1 MSTSTVRGPWSAA
14 ALAVALLAGCREGAA
29 RGSGETREA
38 RNPAAPAALGGRA
51 GQVAAFA
58 FAAPGGEGPA
68 DRRVLQAQERLR
80 RPGASSGATWAELG
94 RAWLQKAREAADP
107 GFYLHADA
115 CAEAAL
121 AEAPGAP
128 DALLLRG
135 LVHQNAHRFQ
145 EALRVADDLLARRPD
160 DAAAHGLRS
169 DALLELGREEE
180 AVPAA
185 QRMMSLKPN
194 AAAYVRASYLLWLRS
209 DTAGARRAARL
220 AIQAAA
226 DPSDPEPRAWAITQ
240 AAHMFW
246 LAGDLDGAEAGHDLA
261 LAELPS
267 YPPALAGKARIRLAR
282 GEAGAAARLAAESW
296 RRAPLAATAWL
307 LGDARAAAGDAPGA
321 REAYARVVQDG
332 RLTDPRT
339 LGLFLATKGRDVEEA
354 LTVLARERAVRRD
367 VYTEDAWA
375 WALYRAGRLDEAK
388 AASDRA
394 VRLGTPDP
402 SLLFHAGAIR
412 IALGQR
418 AQGRRLV
425 ARALALNP
433 RFDPTGAG
441 EAQALAAAERRSGE
455 RPEMAA
461 RAGAPRFP

>member
-1 MSTSTVRGPWSAA
+1 VVKWQARLRGP
-14 ALAVALLAGCREGAA
+14 
-29 RGSGETREA
+29 
-38 RNPAAPAALGGRA
+38 
-51 GQVAAFA
+51 
-58 FAAPGGEGPA
+58 
-68 DRRVLQAQERLR
+68 
-80 RPGASSGATWAELG
+80 GATAAGWAELG
-94 RAWLQKAREAADP
+94 RAWLQKARESADP

-135 LVHQNAHRFQ
+135 LVHQNAHRFT

-180 AVPAA
+180 AVTAA

-194 AAAYVRASYLLWLRS
+194 AAAYVRASYLLWLRG
-209 DTAGARRAARL
+209 DGEGARRAARL
-220 AIQAAA
+220 GIQAAA
-226 DPSDPEPRAWAITQ
+226 DPSDPEPRAWAVVQ
-240 AAHMFW
+240 AAQMFW

-282 GEAGAAARLAAESW
+282 GDARAAAALAEESW

-307 LGDARAAAGDAPGA
+307 LGDVRAAAGDEAGA
-321 REAYARVVQDG
+321 REAYERVVRDG
-332 RLTDPRT
+332 RLSDPRT
-339 LGLFLATKGRDVEEA
+339 LGLFFATKGRDVAEA
-354 LTVLARERAVRRD
+354 LDLLAHERTVRRD

-375 WALYRAGRLDEAK
+375 WALYRAGRFDEAK

-394 VRLGTPDP
+394 LRLGTPEP
-402 SLLFHAGAIR
+402 SFLFHAGAIR

-418 AQGRRLV
+418 TEGRRLA

-433 RFDPTGAG
+433 SFDPTGAS
-441 EAQALAAAERRSGE
+441 EARALAAVGPGSRERAKV
-455 RPEMAA
+455 AA
-461 RAGAPRFP
+461 RAGASPR